1 MIAKASTKAVALIA
15 LAAIIAASFCI
26 VPISETDA
34 ETGFVITDSTGK
46 QSSYD
51 APSDQIMVFG
61 YAATLTL
68 IDAGA
73 TSKIYATDQYGQ
85 QAFVDKGI
93 TDLPK
98 IFKTAYNDA
107 SQLKSNIIGSV
118 DDGFDKEKG
127 TVILTTFA
135 TVFVGADKNSGL
147 RGELLDIG
155 FSHVLFYGSI
165 YEYDDVVDVV
175 KDLELVSGSS
185 ADLASGMIAT
195 KERVQKAVEGL
206 EKKDAVFL
214 RYSSVNGWG
223 IGTSGSIGGAL
234 ISTAGGNNLGL
245 EIGSTSTVYDVSK
258 ILEILE
264 KSPEAVI
271 FMDNAYFDTYGG
283 TFEKFV
289 EDFFHGDLGD
299 LKLVKMQKT
308 WNNYDPESA
317 EGLVEMAHVLHPDA
331 VDGTVEPYTQE
342 KNAEGSD
349 WTLAVIGIAVVLAI
363 CIAVGFAVIRKRKS
377 V

>member
-245 EIGSTSTVYDVSK
+245 GIGSTSTVYDVSK

-289 EDFFHGDLGD
+289 
-299 LKLVKMQKT
+299 
-308 WNNYDPESA
+308 
-317 EGLVEMAHVLHPDA
+317 
-331 VDGTVEPYTQE
+331 
-342 KNAEGSD
+342 
-349 WTLAVIGIAVVLAI
+349 
-363 CIAVGFAVIRKRKS
+363 
-377 V
+377 